1 MKKSLITYSTVD
13 GQTKEIC
20 EKILELSNNS
30 FIDILPI
37 NKVSS
42 IDAYEKVVI
51 GASIRYGNYRKD
63 VFQFINKNIEK
74 LELKENAFFSVNVV
88 ARKPEK
94 NTAETNP
101 YINKFL
107 KISKW
112 KPNKISVFAGKV
124 DYPNYNF
131 FDKYII
137 KFIMFITKGPTD
149 TSQSFEFTDWL
160 KVDDFSKELRD
171 NYSKNTDFTHF
182 YYI

>member
-1 MKKSLITYSTVD
+1 MFDFLIIYSTTD
-13 GQTKEIC
+13 GHTKIIC
-20 EKILELSNNS
+20 ERIKNSLNNGNLVELLSLEDAKKVDLSN
-30 FIDILPI
+30 FKKI
-37 NKVSS
+37 
-42 IDAYEKVVI
+42 VI
-51 GASIRYGNYRKD
+51 GASIRYGKHSKELYK
-63 VFQFINKNIEK
+63 FINSNKNILDQK
-74 LELKENAFFSVNVV
+74 KSAFFSVNVV

-131 FDKYII
+131 FDKYMI

-149 TSQSFEFTDWL
+149 TSQSYEFTDWS
-160 KVDDFSKELRD
+160 KVDDFSKELGN
-171 NYSKNTDFTHF
+171 NY
-182 YYI
+182 

>member
-1 MKKSLITYSTVD
+1 MSKFLIIYSTTD
-13 GQTKEIC
+13 GHTKKIC
-20 EKILELSNNS
+20 QRIKNFLMDGNLVELLSLEDSKKVNLSNFEKI
-30 FIDILPI
+30 I
-37 NKVSS
+37 
-42 IDAYEKVVI
+42 I
-51 GASIRYGNYRKD
+51 GASIRYGKHSKELYK
-63 VFQFINKNIEK
+63 FINLNKNILDK
-74 LELKENAFFSVNVV
+74 KRSAFFSVNVV

-131 FDKYII
+131 FDKCII

-149 TSQSFEFTDWL
+149 TSQSYEFTDWS
-160 KVDDFSKELRD
+160 KVDDFSKEFR
-171 NYSKNTDFTHF
+171 NNH
-182 YYI
+182 

>member
-1 MKKSLITYSTVD
+1 MSKFLIIYSTTD
-13 GQTKEIC
+13 GHTKKIC
-20 EKILELSNNS
+20 QRIKSFLIDGNLVELLSLEDSKKVNLSD
-30 FIDILPI
+30 FEVII
-37 NKVSS
+37 
-42 IDAYEKVVI
+42 I
-51 GASIRYGNYRKD
+51 GASIRYGKHSKELYK
-63 VFQFINKNIEK
+63 FINLNKNILDQK
-74 LELKENAFFSVNVV
+74 KSAFFSVNVV

-101 YINKFL
+101 YIDKFL

-149 TSQSFEFTDWL
+149 TSQSYEFTDWS
-160 KVDDFSKELRD
+160 KVDDFSKELR
-171 NYSKNTDFTHF
+171 NN
-182 YYI
+182 